1 MLLLARQLTVAM
13 LWLVVCW
20 LLTALK
26 STSFGWIGYSILGRT
41 GSLCSS
47 GVAEIPCF
55 VRTAGACRWGIE
67 RDMLS
72 RSHLHIV
79 RSPPWR

>member
-20 LLTALK
+20 LFTALK
-26 STSFGWIGYSILGRT
+26 STSFGWIGSSILGRI

-47 GVAEIPCF
+47 GVAEIPCSG
-55 VRTAGACRWGIE
+55 RTAGACRWGIE